1 MMTGVA
7 SQARA
12 GPANGESGAAST
24 RLPAG
29 LVVAAH
35 LVGMAAGIAAI
46 AVLATLLALLFR

>member
-1 MMTGVA
+1 MTGVA

-12 GPANGESGAAST
+12 GPTDGASGAAST

-35 LVGMAAGIAAI
+35 LAGMAAGIAAI

>member
-1 MMTGVA
+1 MTGVA

-12 GPANGESGAAST
+12 GPADGAGGAAST

-35 LVGMAAGIAAI
+35 LTGMAAGIAAI